1 VRGAVLT
8 GLFLLLLLANTPI
21 AFALGAAS
29 VAYLLLFSDIPLSLV
44 ASRMVDAI
52 QHFSLTAVPLFI
64 LMAELMN
71 SGRITE
77 RLFEFA
83 RVLVGH
89 FKGGLGHANV
99 VSSVIFAGMSGSA
112 MADAAGLGRVEI
124 EAMRKDGY
132 DLDFSAAVTAA
143 SCTVGPIIPPSIA
156 MVVYA
161 SVAEQSVGRLFLGGF
176 LPGFLMAAFMMVLVY
191 RISHRRDYPRHPR
204 ATAGEFLA
212 ATRRA
217 SLPALTP
224 VILMGGIVTGY
235 FTPTEAAAV
244 AVLYSFLLNAAVYRE
259 LGMAGAWSV
268 LRRVAFTTGV
278 ILVIFAS
285 ASVFSWLLAVENV
298 PALATRVITGLTDQR
313 WLVLLLMNVALL
325 IGGCF
330 VEPVPLLII
339 MAPVFIPLAQH
350 YGIDLIH
357 LGVMMTLNIMV
368 GNITPPFGLALFV
381 VCDITGLSFER
392 VTRATAPFIVPLI
405 ASLLVVTY
413 VDAMV
418 LAIPNW
424 IMGASR

>member
-1 VRGAVLT
+1 MRGAVLT
-8 GLFLLLLLANTPI
+8 GLFLLLLLANMPI

-71 SGRITE
+71 SGRITD

-204 ATAGEFLA
+204 ATAREFLA
-212 ATRRA
+212 AARRA

-224 VILMGGIVTGY
+224 LILMGGIVTGY

-244 AVLYSFLLNAAVYRE
+244 AVLYSLLLNTVAYRE
-259 LGMAGAWSV
+259 LGTAAVWSV
-268 LRRVAFTTGV
+268 LRRVGYTTGV

-298 PALATRVITGLTDQR
+298 PALATRLITGLTDQR
-313 WLVLLLMNVALL
+313 WVVLVLMNLVLL

-339 MAPVFIPLAQH
+339 MAPVFVPLAQH
-350 YGIDLIH
+350 YAIDLIH
-357 LGVMMTLNIMV
+357 LGVMMTLNIMI

-392 VTRATAPFIVPLI
+392 VTRATAPFIVPLVV
-405 ASLLVVTY
+405 SLLVVTY
-413 VDAMV
+413 IDATV